1 MKTFYIVAA
10 LGMALGM
17 ALAAPI
23 AAFAGQAEHPSS
35 SGHYGWRSVPQF
47 GPRATGPARVRA
59 WVPDSTQQA
68 SAADCMKE
76 MHSMASP
83 SSTRPAS

>member
-10 LGMALGM
+10 LGMAL
-17 ALAAPI
+17 AAPI
-23 AAFAGQAEHPSS
+23 PAFAEQAEPPSS
-35 SGHYGWRSVPQF
+35 SGHYEWRSVPQF
-47 GPRATGPARVRA
+47 GPRATGPVRV

-76 MHSMASP
+76 MHGMASP
-83 SSTRPAS
+83 SSTRSAS